1 MLLIAVL
8 CKLVEAS
15 HAKHVQNV
23 PDFWFKSNEGSRSC
37 RNYICAVSNQID
49 ILATSWEAQMPMCS
63 LLPHNDLDGDG
74 LSIYFVCSSWS
85 QAVVSGED
93 SRCHNARRP
102 ALSEVITCKE
112 KFGAAEKHGKTQF
125 TILVN
130 AEKSKHWSSSPTVSF
145 PRPSKRPSQQ
155 HRWFLE
161 DAANGPLGADGRGPT
176 SLELGS
182 GLPIPWGVWE
192 GMVEARWRRHCSQQ
206 GATRESWTNLIQL
219 SSTLQTRRRPSLS
232 PLVMQFCKS
241 LRDCLLLPTT
251 QVRLVRVLRIAKFAR
266 HSEAPGCNQH
276 PLLDWDFPCPRCL
289 SDIAIH
295 GPP

>member
-1 MLLIAVL
+1 MPSTCRMCLIV
-8 CKLVEAS
+8 
-15 HAKHVQNV
+15 
-23 PDFWFKSNEGSRSC
+23 
-37 RNYICAVSNQID
+37 
-49 ILATSWEAQMPMCS
+49 
-63 LLPHNDLDGDG
+63 G
-74 LSIYFVCSSWS
+74 LSRMKGRDLAGTTSAQYRIRLISWQHRGKPRCLCAHGFLTTTSMVMACPSILCALRGPRPWYLEKILVATMPAGQLSLKSSP
-85 QAVVSGED
+85 
-93 SRCHNARRP
+93 AR
-102 ALSEVITCKE
+102 K

-182 GLPIPWGVWE
+182 GAPDSVGSVGRNGGGSL
-192 GMVEARWRRHCSQQ
+192 EASLLIDDGRSYLQQ

-241 LRDCLLLPTT
+241 LRNCLLLPTT

-276 PLLDWDFPCPRCL
+276 PLDWDFPCPQCL